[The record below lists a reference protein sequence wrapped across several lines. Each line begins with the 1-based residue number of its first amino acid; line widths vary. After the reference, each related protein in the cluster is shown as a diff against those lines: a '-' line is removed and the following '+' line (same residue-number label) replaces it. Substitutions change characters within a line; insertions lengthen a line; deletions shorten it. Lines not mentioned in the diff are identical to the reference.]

1 MGALRNI
8 WQRIG
13 TKLYLALGFAV
24 FLTLVSSAVGVY
36 YFERSGDLNYQVRS
50 ESVPALEA
58 SWAAAREAERLRS
71 IALRLLAE
79 PGIEGDAQ
87 EVNSASESLGRL
99 EDALATASSV
109 PELVPPAQAVQDAA
123 YGLTAVI
130 DNLTVS
136 RNALIEVNAA
146 AADLQQRVDGLSV
159 DDRASQIALV
169 VLNRAMLASN
179 EDALQRLWDEFT
191 GLHAAGIDPTIVSLA
206 DGQGVFAVR
215 GRQLVLKE
223 REAELS
229 ASFNDSSAALET
241 SVSALL
247 SGAGDQSTSSLG
259 LAVSTFDQGRLL
271 LTLIS
276 VVSVIA
282 ATLAAWLWVGNGM
295 VRRLSRMSERMRNM
309 AGGDLETPVPEVGE
323 DEIGELANALEVFR
337 EQALEVQR
345 LNLVEQLYG
354 ELRQANE
361 ELKQMQARLVAQEKL
376 AALGELVSGVA
387 HEISNPLNF
396 VTNFSEGPLELYDEL
411 SEMLETYKSAM
422 SEEDVNLLG
431 EISAEISDS
440 LNRVCINGGR
450 ALAIVERMRAM
461 GVEGGEPVPMELN
474 SMLPQIVN
482 TGCEAFEAQWKDF
495 SVERVLDLDSSVG
508 EVTLAEHDFGEAIV
522 NLVSNPCYSMLMKLE
537 EEGAN
542 YQPVLRI
549 SSRLYED
556 DNLVRVRVR
565 DNGTGIPDDVVGHI
579 SNPFFSTRDGAL
591 GAGLG
596 LPIAADVARRLGGH
610 LTVDTEYGEYAEF
623 TMAIPAVA
631 SEMTAFVQVS

>member
-159 DDRASQIALV
+159 DDSASQIALV

-579 SNPFFSTRDGAL
+579 FNPFFSTRDGAL

>member
-130 DNLTVS
+130 DNLAVN

-159 DDRASQIALV
+159 DDSASQISLV
-169 VLNRAMLASN
+169 VLSRAMLASN

-295 VRRLSRMSERMRNM
+295 VRQLSRMSERMRNM
-309 AGGDLETPVPEVGE
+309 AVGDLETPVPEVGE

-396 VTNFSEGPLELYDEL
+396 VTNFSEGSLELYDEL

-450 ALAIVERMRAM
+450 ALAIVGACVPWASRA
-461 GVEGGEPVPMELN
+461 
-474 SMLPQIVN
+474 
-482 TGCEAFEAQWKDF
+482 
-495 SVERVLDLDSSVG
+495 
-508 EVTLAEHDFGEAIV
+508 
-522 NLVSNPCYSMLMKLE
+522 
-537 EEGAN
+537 
-542 YQPVLRI
+542 
-549 SSRLYED
+549 
-556 DNLVRVRVR
+556 
-565 DNGTGIPDDVVGHI
+565 
-579 SNPFFSTRDGAL
+579 
-591 GAGLG
+591 
-596 LPIAADVARRLGGH
+596 
-610 LTVDTEYGEYAEF
+610 
-623 TMAIPAVA
+623 A
-631 SEMTAFVQVS
+631 SLCLWN